1 MSTEVVVKK
10 SYLQVILLAM
20 GHFFNDFY
28 CNFLPILLPILIPK
42 LGLSLTFKWCVS
54 YGYVFICKC
63 VTACF
68 WLFYG

>member
-28 CNFLPILLPILIPK
+28 CNLNKDFDKLI
-42 LGLSLTFKWCVS
+42 TD
-54 YGYVFICKC
+54 
-63 VTACF
+63 
-68 WLFYG
+68 

>member
-1 MSTEVVVKK
+1 MSIEVVVKK

-42 LGLSLTFKWCVS
+42 LGLSDRKSV
-54 YGYVFICKC
+54 V
-63 VTACF
+63 
-68 WLFYG
+68 

>member
-20 GHFFNDFY
+20 GHFFNDF
-28 CNFLPILLPILIPK
+28 NTQIGLITY
-42 LGLSLTFKWCVS
+42 LKWRVS